1 MAYGAGG
8 AGGAAAAA
16 RADAVAQAIKASGA
30 IVQVEP
36 SDFSVILSKTNKP
49 LVIFAEGGFLKTN
62 YQYLTGY
69 KGLVFFTKSPT
80 PLQLPGDIEL
90 VVAKK
95 IWIPG

>member
-1 MAYGAGG
+1 MAY

-16 RADAVAQAIKASGA
+16 RATAIASAIKASGA

-36 SDFSVILSKTNKP
+36 EDFLVILSKTNKP
-49 LVIFAEGGFLKTN
+49 LVVLAEGEFLKTN
-62 YQYLTGY
+62 YQYLTGC
-69 KGLVFFTKSPT
+69 KGLIFYTKSPT
-80 PLQLPGDIEL
+80 PLQVPGDVEL